1 MMTADHAENGRVIPF
16 PLRAG
21 ATRRSYPLVRR
32 PGRDYSPVP
41 DLAKFECPESD
52 AEYWHR
58 MVVNAVAFVFTSLL
72 VLAGLWLANGMM
84 VHA

>member
-1 MMTADHAENGRVIPF
+1 MMTADHAEHGRVIRF

-21 ATRRSYPLVRR
+21 ATRTSYTPVRR
-32 PGRDYSPVP
+32 SGRDASPVR

-72 VLAGLWLANGMM
+72 VLADLWLVNGMM

>member
-1 MMTADHAENGRVIPF
+1 MMIADHAENGRVIPF

-21 ATRRSYPLVRR
+21 ATRRSYPPVRR
-32 PGRDYSPVP
+32 SGRDASPVP

-58 MVVNAVAFVFTSLL
+58 MVVNAVAFVWFLP
-72 VLAGLWLANGMM
+72 ACGLPTA
-84 VHA
+84 